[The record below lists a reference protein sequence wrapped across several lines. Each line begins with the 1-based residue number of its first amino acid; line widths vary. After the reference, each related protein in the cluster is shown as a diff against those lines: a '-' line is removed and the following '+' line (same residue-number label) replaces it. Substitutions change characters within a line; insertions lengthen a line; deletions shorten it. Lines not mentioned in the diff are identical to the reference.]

1 MDINRRLI
9 GVSAVRS
16 PNHQQ
21 VCDVDIEGLVR
32 RLLLFDKYVLVSQRL
47 EEFPHLVRYFGF
59 EGLQELLSAKLIEI
73 RCDCFQPGQT
83 AQTNF
88 SGFPTYPPFTYRFDW
103 IDAHDRRKYVHDC
116 LQNVHKSQGLQ
127 LKQIKKLKLAIVD
140 GILPPP
146 IEERKEWGPS
156 SQYEILNN
164 GKLVR
169 ASVDLVLRT
178 RCGLENV
185 PYSFSVSRGESD
197 TYHVSTDLGD
207 RLKIEGIEAHRIIER
222 GLIGVV
228 ALTQALGEM
237 KAYSAIS
244 GFREDEIPLF
254 RHKLDFLAETASSQ
268 KREDSFRRVIDI
280 AELPTLPLEEG
291 RINVEKLLK
300 IRDSSEAREFR
311 DWLNGVGDF
320 TDKEIRDRVRSFRA
334 TLGFKSDG
342 IIGKAMRFLMTTG
355 LGFVPHAAVPAVTLS
370 FLDQFVLEK
379 LLPKS
384 GISAFVNELYP
395 SVFEP
400 GKK

>member
-16 PNHQQ
+16 TDDQQ

-88 SGFPTYPPFTYRFDW
+88 HGFPTYPPFTYRFDW
-103 IDAHDRRKYVHDC
+103 IDAHDRRKYIHDC
-116 LQNVHKSQGLQ
+116 LQSIHQTQGLQ
-127 LKQIKKLKLAIVD
+127 HKQIKKLKLAIVD
-140 GILPPP
+140 AILPPP
-146 IEERKEWGPS
+146 VEERKEWGPS

-164 GKLVR
+164 SKLVR
-169 ASVDLVLRT
+169 ASIDLVLRT

-185 PYSFSVSRGESD
+185 PYSFSVSRGEAD
-197 TYHVSTDLGD
+197 TYCVSTDLGD
-207 RLKIEGIEAHRIIER
+207 RLKIEGSEAHRIVER

-228 ALTQALGEM
+228 ALTQAFGEM

-254 RHKLDFLAETASSQ
+254 RCKLDFLAETASSE
-268 KREDSFRRVIDI
+268 KKEDNFRRVIDI
-280 AELPTLPLEEG
+280 SELPTLPPENG
-291 RINVEKLLK
+291 RINVEQLLK
-300 IRDSSEAREFR
+300 IRESSEAREFR
-311 DWLNGVGDF
+311 DWLSGVGDL
-320 TDKEIRDRVRSFRA
+320 TDKEIQDRVRSFRA
-334 TLGFKSDG
+334 NLGLKTDG
-342 IIGKAMRFLMTTG
+342 IVGKAMRFLITTG
-355 LGFVPHAAVPAVTLS
+355 VGFIPHAVVPALALS

-395 SVFEP
+395 SLFESE
-400 GKK
+400 K